1 MNKIEELHNVSSE
14 IAKLTHINEM
24 LDEQKQYNDK
34 RIAELEK
41 VFDKLKKG
49 NILYIDDNL

>member
-14 IAKLTHINEM
+14 IAKLKHINEI

-41 VFDKLKKG
+41 AFDKLKKEA
-49 NILYIDDNL
+49 ILYLNDNL